1 VLYGRDG
8 ERARICA
15 LLDAARAS
23 QSGTLVIRGEPGIGK
38 SALLADTRERA
49 ADMHVLTARGVQS
62 ESELPFAA
70 LHQLIRPALA
80 HVERLAS
87 PQAKA
92 LRSALGLSEDA
103 GQERFLVFAACLSL
117 LSELAERRPVLCL
130 VDDAH
135 WLDGASAD
143 ALQFVGRRLDAEGI
157 VMLFAARVGET
168 HVFEGS
174 DLPELVLE
182 GLDAS
187 AAELLLARGAG
198 MEAAGGVRDLLLE
211 QTRGN
216 ALALLEVPAALTS
229 GQLAGTEPLPE
240 TLPLSGHVE
249 SVFLERV
256 RRLGPETQ
264 RVLLIAAADD
274 SESAAL
280 VARADGRPEAADALD
295 EAERAGLV
303 VVRGTRLEFRHP
315 LVRSAVYG
323 AATSGQRRAA
333 HRALA
338 DALAGDTS
346 DLDRRAWHLAASAL
360 DPDDTIV
367 QALEDAAAR
376 AEGRVAYK
384 AAARAYE
391 RAADLSAEDRLR
403 GRRLVDAAR
412 CASVAGAD
420 DRATLLA
427 SRAFPL
433 VGDAV
438 GRAQLARVV
447 GLAEVRRGRPADVV
461 GVLASAAKEI
471 AEAAPATALELLLD
485 AAIAANE
492 AADPQAHLDVAS
504 LAVTISVPD
513 GDEPSRATVDLLAAL
528 GAIARGELAEAA
540 PLLARVASWS
550 ELADDP
556 RHTAWGGSAALWL
569 GDGKRAVALLDRS
582 VSLAREHGTLGYLAV
597 ILGTLSLCH
606 LLSQRLDEAAAA
618 ALEAAEFAR
627 EVGAE
632 NMSVLPNFVAA
643 AVSAIR
649 GDDHEAERRAAA
661 ALDVASA
668 HGMRVGAARPLW
680 ALALL
685 DLGRGRW
692 EEALARLEALAE
704 LRLGIATAFFLQTA
718 ADRVEAAARAGK
730 RESAREGLA
739 IFEAWAA
746 NSGAQWGKPRVAC
759 CRALLTEGDEATE
772 HFEIALGLGDDAR
785 PFDLARI
792 QLLYGEHL
800 RRERRR
806 LDARTQLRAA
816 LEGFEQLGAEPWA
829 ERARAELR
837 ASGET
842 ARKRDP
848 STISQLTPQ
857 ELQIAGFV
865 AQGLSNKEIAAQL
878 FLSPRTVE
886 SHLRKVF
893 SKLSITSRTQLAR
906 LSLADELP
914 VPVRA

>member
-1 VLYGRDG
+1 
-8 ERARICA
+8 
-15 LLDAARAS
+15 
-23 QSGTLVIRGEPGIGK
+23 
-38 SALLADTRERA
+38 
-49 ADMHVLTARGVQS
+49 MHVLTARGVQS

-70 LHQLIRPALA
+70 VHQLIRPALDHIEA
-80 HVERLAS
+80 LAS
-87 PQAKA
+87 PQARA
-92 LRSALGLSEDA
+92 LRSALGLSDGA

-117 LSELAERRPVLCL
+117 LSELSERRPVLCL

-135 WLDGASAD
+135 WLDAASAD

-157 VMLFAARVGET
+157 VMLFATRIGET
-168 HVFEGS
+168 NVFEGT
-174 DLPELVLE
+174 DLPELVLD

-187 AAELLLARGAG
+187 AAETLLARGAG
-198 MEAAGGVRDLLLE
+198 VEAAAGVRELLLE

-216 ALALLEVPAALTS
+216 ALALLEVPSALTS

-240 TLPLSGHVE
+240 SLPLTGHVE

-256 RRLGPETQ
+256 RRLRPETQ
-264 RVLLIAAADD
+264 RLLLIAAADD
-274 SESAAL
+274 FEDAAL
-280 VARADGRPEAADALD
+280 VAKAEGRADGLD
-295 EAERAGLV
+295 EAERAGLIS
-303 VVRGTRLEFRHP
+303 VRGARLEFRHP

-323 AATSGQRRAA
+323 AATSSQRRAA

-338 DALAGDTS
+338 DALEADAS
-346 DLDRRAWHLAASAL
+346 HLDRRAWHLAASAL
-360 DPDDTIV
+360 EPDEAVV
-367 QALEDAAAR
+367 QALEDAARR
-376 AEGRVAYK
+376 AEARVAYE
-384 AAARAYE
+384 AATRAHE
-391 RAADLSAEDRLR
+391 RAADLSGDELLR
-403 GRRLVDAAR
+403 GRRLVNAAR

-420 DRATLLA
+420 DRAALLA
-427 SRAFPL
+427 RRAFPL

-438 GRAQLARVV
+438 ERAQLARVR
-447 GLAEVRRGRPADVV
+447 GLAEVRRGRPADAV
-461 GVLASAAKEI
+461 GALVSAAQEI
-471 AEAAPATALELLLD
+471 AEVAPANALELLLD

-492 AADPQAHLDVAS
+492 AADAQAHLDVSS

-513 GDEPSRATVDLLAAL
+513 GDEASRATVDLLAAL
-528 GAIARGELAEAA
+528 GAIARGELGEAA
-540 PLLARVASWS
+540 PLLARVASWG

-569 GDGKRAVALLDRS
+569 GDGKRAVALLERS
-582 VSLAREHGTLGYLAV
+582 VSLARERGTLGYLAV

-606 LLSQRLDEAAAA
+606 LLAQRLDEAAAA

-649 GDDHEAERRAAA
+649 GDDDEAERRAAS
-661 ALDVASA
+661 ALDVANS

-718 ADRVEAAARAGK
+718 ADRVEAAARAGN

-739 IFEAWAA
+739 SFEAWAA
-746 NSGAQWGKPRVAC
+746 TSGAPWGKPRVAC
-759 CRALLTEGDEATE
+759 CRALVAEGADATE
-772 HFEIALGLGDDAR
+772 QFEIAIGLSDDAR

-792 QLLYGEHL
+792 HLLYGEHL

-914 VPVRA
+914 VPA